1 MKRITAISVA
11 LCIVVS
17 CARNTV
23 AAIRQSD
30 PSLQDTSQSAVIRVL
45 CYNIHHAN
53 PPSRP
58 EFIDINAIA
67 NVIKSERPDLVSLQ
81 EVDVYTS
88 RSGKT
93 LHQAEELGRL
103 TGMKA
108 YFAKAIDYAGGEY
121 GVAILSKH
129 SMEAVQNYPLPTA
142 VGTDG
147 EPRTLATAV
156 ITLPSGKRIRFAC
169 THLDAQRSDT
179 NRIIQAE
186 KVVEILRNENLPIIL
201 AGDFN
206 ATPSTPTINIFD
218 KYFKRSCMTDC
229 GFTIPVINPT
239 KTIDFIVYAPAKTF
253 GVVEQRVIPETYA
266 SDHRPVLAVLRLQ

>member
-11 LCIVVS
+11 LCLAVS
-17 CARNTV
+17 CARNAV
-23 AAIRQSD
+23 AAIMQSGH
-30 PSLQDTSQSAVIRVL
+30 SFQDTSQSAVIRVL

-58 EFIDINAIA
+58 DVIDVNAIA
-67 NVIKSERPDLVSLQ
+67 DVIKKEQPDVVALQ
-81 EVDVYTS
+81 EVDVYTT
-88 RSGKT
+88 RSGKS
-93 LHQAEELGRL
+93 LHQADEIGRL

-108 YFAKAIDYAGGEY
+108 YFAKAIDFAGGEY

-129 SMEAVQNYPLPTA
+129 PMEAGQNHPLPT
-142 VGTDG
+142 VPGTNG
-147 EPRTLATAV
+147 ELRTLATAV
-156 ITLPSGKRIRFAC
+156 ITLHSGKKFLFAS
-169 THLDAQRSDT
+169 THLDAQQNDQ

-186 KVVEILRNENLPIIL
+186 KVVEILQKENLPIIL

-206 ATPSTPTINIFD
+206 ATPSTPPINIFD
-218 KYFKRSCMTDC
+218 KYFKRSCMGDC
-229 GFTIPVINPT
+229 GFTIPVDNPT
-239 KTIDFIVYAPAKTF
+239 KTIDFIVYAPAERF